1 MWGHLTRWKWYAC
14 IIWGQGTC
22 TSYFGKLA
30 TGQKGGPMII
40 TKIKICLVWQIGKRV
55 WGRGLLNGWSFGQL
69 DPPVLVLVSGS
80 VLYLY
85 LEEGGVVCIYVCIRL
100 RVGSWYLCLSLK
112 SKSTHLN
119 AWCLLQCNRTKHT
132 IIRLRWYNVQLPFY
146 RQCDYKLSIPPFWR
160 HCSDLCI

>member
-1 MWGHLTRWKWYAC
+1 MYILFWKAGDRPKRWLYDNHENQNLL
-14 IIWGQGTC
+14 GMTDRE
-22 TSYFGKLA
+22 
-30 TGQKGGPMII
+30 TGKGG
-40 TKIKICLVWQIGKRV
+40 RS
-55 WGRGLLNGWSFGQL
+55 LLNGWSFGQL

-119 AWCLLQCNRTKHT
+119 AWWPLQSNSTTHNYQAT
-132 IIRLRWYNVQLPFY
+132 LIQHAIVFL
-146 RQCDYKLSIPPFWR
+146 
-160 HCSDLCI
+160 

>member
-1 MWGHLTRWKWYAC
+1 M
-14 IIWGQGTC
+14 
-22 TSYFGKLA
+22 
-30 TGQKGGPMII
+30 
-40 TKIKICLVWQIGKRV
+40 
-55 WGRGLLNGWSFGQL
+55 LLNGWSFGQL

-119 AWCLLQCNRTKHT
+119 AWWPLQSNSTTHNYQAT
-132 IIRLRWYNVQLPFY
+132 LIQHAIVFL
-146 RQCDYKLSIPPFWR
+146 
-160 HCSDLCI
+160 

>member
-1 MWGHLTRWKWYAC
+1 M
-14 IIWGQGTC
+14 
-22 TSYFGKLA
+22 
-30 TGQKGGPMII
+30 
-40 TKIKICLVWQIGKRV
+40 
-55 WGRGLLNGWSFGQL
+55 LLNGWSFGQL

-119 AWCLLQCNRTKHT
+119 AWWLLQSNTTTHNYQAT
-132 IIRLRWYNVQLPFY
+132 LILRAIASL
-146 RQCDYKLSIPPFWR
+146 
-160 HCSDLCI
+160 

>member
-1 MWGHLTRWKWYAC
+1 M
-14 IIWGQGTC
+14 
-22 TSYFGKLA
+22 
-30 TGQKGGPMII
+30 
-40 TKIKICLVWQIGKRV
+40 
-55 WGRGLLNGWSFGQL
+55 LLNGWSFGQL

-119 AWCLLQCNRTKHT
+119 AWWLLQSNTTTHNYQATLIPRTCNCLF
-132 IIRLRWYNVQLPFY
+132 IGNV
-146 RQCDYKLSIPPFWR
+146 ITN
-160 HCSDLCI
+160 